1 MAAGSQARKTKT
13 VTRLDSYRRVKAAR
27 FVPTPAMDDARERAI
42 AFLAAQRLQER
53 RAADGRVV
61 GIQSTISTSA
71 DGENAMDLYAVIDG
85 MVGDPE
91 QASQV
96 FAADPLRET
105 WQAIAD
111 QVQARLGFPL
121 EPELFSNMLFVA
133 YLGGMDDPEIR
144 SLSRS
149 LLSTFRNSDVRGLY
163 HFFTSLRFACDIDC
177 TAVAAKARL
186 VMGDIDP
193 HAPRGAAT
201 LRMIN
206 DRILRSAAVCSAS
219 DTENASHGKHNGEL
233 RRHVFKVYLD
243 DHEVQGAEFDRG
255 LKNNPVVSANALFPV
270 LIELCRGER
279 SLEEII
285 SLKEYAA
292 GATSPRT
299 AQASVGEIVAA
310 NLGYVIGFLLSG
322 DWRHGCRYYGSPD
335 AFLCACSE
343 LVHHFE
349 GLSETFGLDAALAA
363 AIEERRASSGEGIA
377 DPNNALNLALR
388 AIAAANLGLD
398 LTPELDPLVSLQD
411 PDGGWSRFAP
421 LYSFGSNHG
430 PRIFFGSAIQTTA
443 FAVRALGAA
452 PSGQAKYERSAFL
465 IRRLCQAMLE
475 LAAD

>member
-1 MAAGSQARKTKT
+1 MAARSQARKIKT
-13 VTRLDSYRRVKAAR
+13 GTRLDSYTRVKAAR
-27 FVPTPAMDDARERAI
+27 FLPTPAMDEARERGI
-42 AFLAAQRLQER
+42 EFLASQRLQER

-121 EPELFSNMLFVA
+121 EPELFSNLLFVA

-206 DRILRSAAVCSAS
+206 DRILRSAAVCS
-219 DTENASHGKHNGEL
+219 
-233 RRHVFKVYLD
+233 
-243 DHEVQGAEFDRG
+243 
-255 LKNNPVVSANALFPV
+255 
-270 LIELCRGER
+270 
-279 SLEEII
+279 
-285 SLKEYAA
+285 
-292 GATSPRT
+292 
-299 AQASVGEIVAA
+299 
-310 NLGYVIGFLLSG
+310 
-322 DWRHGCRYYGSPD
+322 
-335 AFLCACSE
+335 
-343 LVHHFE
+343 
-349 GLSETFGLDAALAA
+349 
-363 AIEERRASSGEGIA
+363 
-377 DPNNALNLALR
+377 
-388 AIAAANLGLD
+388 
-398 LTPELDPLVSLQD
+398 
-411 PDGGWSRFAP
+411 
-421 LYSFGSNHG
+421 
-430 PRIFFGSAIQTTA
+430 
-443 FAVRALGAA
+443 
-452 PSGQAKYERSAFL
+452 
-465 IRRLCQAMLE
+465 
-475 LAAD
+475 